1 MVTAKTS
8 SHVDTH
14 ARPWPASHKN
24 THRFS
29 YELLEGKDILMLI
42 AYMIP
47 STSIQLGRSHESSVL
62 RRQGRPAK

>member
-14 ARPWPASHKN
+14 ARPWLLSHKYK
-24 THRFS
+24 HRFN
-29 YELLEGKDILMLI
+29 YELLEGKDTLMLI
-42 AYMIP
+42 AYIIP

-62 RRQGRPAK
+62 RRQGRPVK